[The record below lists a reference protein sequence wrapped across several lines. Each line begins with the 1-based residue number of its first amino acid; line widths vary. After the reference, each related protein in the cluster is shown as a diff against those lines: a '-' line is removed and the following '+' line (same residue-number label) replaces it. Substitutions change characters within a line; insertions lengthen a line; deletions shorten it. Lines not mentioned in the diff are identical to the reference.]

1 MAFAGACSILIADEM
16 ASGASRKGRI
26 DRMSLY
32 CATGDV
38 ESELS
43 PQVLH
48 DLLLETLAKLGRRN
62 RVLVVPPDQSRVHSR
77 AGDLTRFAWEY
88 YGAKLQAVL
97 PALGTHAAMR
107 PEQIQRMFGEMPHQ
121 LFRVHNWR
129 TDVETLGEVPARFIQ
144 EQSEGKLNYAWPAQ
158 VNRLVAHG
166 GFDLILSIGQVVP
179 HEVIGM
185 ANYNKNILVGTGGRE
200 SINRSHYLGAVYGME
215 RIMGRA
221 ENPVRNVL
229 NYASDRFLRDL
240 PIVYVL
246 TVVGRTK
253 DDNLAVRG
261 LFIGDDAECFHR
273 AAELSLKVNFE
284 TLDQPI
290 RKAVVYL
297 DPHEFHS
304 TWLGNKAIYR
314 TRMALADDAELI
326 ILAPGVS
333 KFGEDAAID
342 ALIRK
347 YGYRG
352 TPATLEAVKKN
363 ADLEGDLSAAAHLIH
378 GSSEGRFTIRWCPG
392 QLSKE
397 EVEGVG
403 FEYGDLTAMLSR
415 YSPEKL
421 RYGYNRVDGE
431 EVSFIPNPGLGLW
444 AYRGKL
450 CRDGDVER
458 AATIGTKKLVD
469 SHLG

>member
-1 MAFAGACSILIADEM
+1 
-16 ASGASRKGRI
+16 
-26 DRMSLY
+26 MSLY
-32 CATGDV
+32 CAAGGV
-38 ESELS
+38 ESNLF
-43 PQVLH
+43 PQLEN
-48 DLLLETLAKLGRRN
+48 LLVDSVAKLGERK
-62 RVLVVPPDQSRVHSR
+62 RVLVVPPDYSRVHSR
-77 AGDLTRFAWEY
+77 AGDLTRYAWQY
-88 YGAKLQAVL
+88 YGDRLQAVL
-97 PALGTHAAMR
+97 PALGTHAAMQ
-107 PEQIQRMFGEMPHQ
+107 PEQMTRMFGPIPQE

-129 TDVETLGEVPARFIQ
+129 TGVETLGEVPSEFIC
-144 EQSEGKLNYAWPAQ
+144 EQSEGKLDYAWPAQ
-158 VNRLVAHG
+158 VNRLITRD

-229 NYASDRFLRDL
+229 NYASDRFLRYL

-246 TVVGRTK
+246 TIIGRTPE
-253 DDNLAVRG
+253 DRLAVRG

-273 AAELSLKVNFE
+273 AAALSLKVNFE
-284 TLDQPI
+284 ILDAPI
-290 RKAVVYL
+290 RKAIVYL

-326 ILAPGVS
+326 ILAPGV
-333 KFGEDAAID
+333 KEFGEDRVID

-352 TPATLEAVKKN
+352 TPATIEAVNAN
-363 ADLEGDLSAAAHLIH
+363 ADLASDLSAAAHLIH
-378 GSSEGRFTIRWCPG
+378 GSSEGRFTIRLCPG
-392 QLSKE
+392 DLTKE

-403 FEYGDLTAMLSR
+403 FEFGDLQDMLAR
-415 YSPEKL
+415 YNPQGL
-421 RYGYNRVDGE
+421 RHGYNRVDGE
-431 EVSFIPNPGLGLW
+431 DVFFIPNPGLGLW
-444 AYRGKL
+444 A
-450 CRDGDVER
+450 CRD
-458 AATIGTKKLVD
+458 KL
-469 SHLG
+469 